1 MNAQRKFNL
10 GISGSELFVGVLN
23 WRWLYL
29 KMGKN
34 LNVEYF
40 KKQLLP
46 KFIFFFGMIFKMEF
60 I

>member
-29 KMGKN
+29 NKN
-34 LNVEYF
+34 G
-40 KKQLLP
+40 Q
-46 KFIFFFGMIFKMEF
+46 KFECGIF
-60 I
+60 